1 MTEAFIAGAPVS
13 VTVEREA
20 RQTATTEAER
30 KRRLV

>member
-20 RQTATTEAER
+20 RLTAEAER